1 MGYKK
6 QIVVP
11 QTVYLAPKSPSRVL
25 AVFYPLLTRH
35 FPTSAPQAHKLRVYE
50 AELCVVVHKPSLLE
64 FSHNEQY
71 HHLPSFSN

>member
-1 MGYKK
+1 M
-6 QIVVP
+6 
-11 QTVYLAPKSPSRVL
+11 APKSPSRVL

-64 FSHNEQY
+64 FSHN
-71 HHLPSFSN
+71 